1 MTTHP
6 EQATSRDRFDPM
18 AEALLKELLETA
30 SHAKAATRT
39 EDAVTA
45 ALMASLIP
53 PARTAS
59 QASSFEKAILAVA
72 LAPALADALA
82 DALVPAIVKAL
93 NTILSSKETGQEAVP
108 KEDID
113 KQEGKAKFILLL
125 NGDGILPLE
134 PPIDMREI
142 VVTRSHFVFSAKS
155 RCRTKTVELPSPP
168 PPARLNYSY
177 FFPTAAVSAL
187 GGLYSP
193 NCLSTCQSHCRMSS
207 IQPCTKFRT

>member
-1 MTTHP
+1 LKEIIMTTHP

-39 EDAVTA
+39 EDAVTT

-82 DALVPAIVKAL
+82 PALADALVPALVKAL

-108 KEDID
+108 KEEID
-113 KQEGKAKFILLL
+113 KQEGKK
-125 NGDGILPLE
+125 
-134 PPIDMREI
+134 R
-142 VVTRSHFVFSAKS
+142 KS
-155 RCRTKTVELPSPP
+155 YE
-168 PPARLNYSY
+168 
-177 FFPTAAVSAL
+177 
-187 GGLYSP
+187 
-193 NCLSTCQSHCRMSS
+193 
-207 IQPCTKFRT
+207 